1 MSNAGSDFPLKP
13 LPEEAACVALVAEA
27 EKWLNRLKK
36 VTQVC
41 AYMSICIYVVYILYM
56 YIYSIIVYINIV
68 IILEYL
74 FDHREQL
81 YAKESS

>member
-41 AYMSICIYVVYILYM
+41 AYMSIYVVYILYFITT
-56 YIYSIIVYINIV
+56 IYNI
-68 IILEYL
+68 
-74 FDHREQL
+74 
-81 YAKESS
+81 